1 MTPLLISVAGEPV
14 SLWPDRAL
22 GWRDALFVADVHI
35 GKSAVFRKA
44 GLPMPPGELEHD
56 LSRLSALVACSGA
69 RRLVVLG
76 DFVHGMV
83 GDGVTQAVSEWRKN
97 LTTTWF
103 VVRGNHDRHVPV
115 WPNEWRV
122 EEYPSGHREGPF
134 CFHHE
139 PTSVR
144 GAVVLAGHV
153 HPTVTVGRASD
164 RLRFPAFVVQKDCVL
179 LPAFTQFSGGPG
191 FSRSANDRRFAC
203 TAEAVV
209 ALDD

>member
-103 VVRGNHDRHVPV
+103 VVRGNHDRHVPGSASGSTAPHFRGETPYSV
-115 WPNEWRV
+115 PSAVRRRPGSV
-122 EEYPSGHREGPF
+122 ESTGSQR
-134 CFHHE
+134 C
-139 PTSVR
+139 
-144 GAVVLAGHV
+144 AA
-153 HPTVTVGRASD
+153 
-164 RLRFPAFVVQKDCVL
+164 
-179 LPAFTQFSGGPG
+179 
-191 FSRSANDRRFAC
+191 
-203 TAEAVV
+203 
-209 ALDD
+209 